1 MIDVLRKIRFK
12 LSLFFDTEHSK
23 AATYS
28 KYLGV
33 NFGKN
38 VRITGTP
45 LFGSEP
51 YLITIGNDVTITDG
65 VTFHTHDGGVGVL
78 RAKYPGIDIIK
89 PVTVG
94 NNVFIGS
101 HATLMPG
108 ITIGNNVIIG
118 AASLISRNIPDNVV
132 VVGVPAKI
140 IKTLAEYEEKVLKEG
155 IYIENRSNKGLRK
168 KEILTKLKPDTYS
181 N

>member
-1 MIDVLRKIRFK
+1 MIDFLRKIRFK
-12 LSLFFDTEHSK
+12 ISLFFDTEHSK

-28 KYLGV
+28 KYMGV
-33 NFGKN
+33 NFGQN

-51 YLITIGNDVTITDG
+51 YLITIGDDVTITDG

-78 RAKYPGIDIIK
+78 RAKYPGLDIIK

-118 AASLISRNIPDNVV
+118 AGSLISRDIPDNVV

-155 IYIENRSNKGLRK
+155 IYIENRGNKVLRK
-168 KEILTKLKPDTYS
+168 KEILSKLKPGTFSD
-181 N
+181 